1 MSNFK
6 KEWNKSYSQGDNNIL
21 YPQAEVVKF
30 LNRFVCKRHNNGI
43 LTRHLNK
50 EKTKQ
55 LRGLDF
61 GCGIGTHAIIFNDFD
76 ISPFGIDISEV
87 AVSVAIKNAKKK
99 IGSDHFKVQSDDTHL
114 LPYEDDYFDFVVAES
129 SLDSMPFD
137 LAKLYIMELKRV
149 TDGIIYASLIGQNL
163 EMPGDE
169 FIVKTK
175 HEKGTT
181 QTVFNQDKI
190 CKLFGTTKE
199 KFIYFSCIE
208 QTNCYSQKITDKRY
222 YVVIKSSKEKDFQ

>member
-1 MSNFK
+1 
-6 KEWNKSYSQGDNNIL
+6 
-21 YPQAEVVKF
+21 
-30 LNRFVCKRHNNGI
+30 
-43 LTRHLNK
+43 
-50 EKTKQ
+50 
-55 LRGLDF
+55 
-61 GCGIGTHAIIFNDFD
+61 
-76 ISPFGIDISEV
+76 
-87 AVSVAIKNAKKK
+87 
-99 IGSDHFKVQSDDTHL
+99 
-114 LPYEDDYFDFVVAES
+114 
-129 SLDSMPFD
+129 
-137 LAKLYIMELKRV
+137 MELKRV